1 MKYKITIK
9 DKKFMINVCID
20 GNYIFHKTFGI
31 FAGYGTV
38 DPGKVLKDKGDQA
51 MFIRK
56 ISTDL
61 CSALKMLPAGGRLVF
76 TSDSR
81 SWRKDVEIE
90 NGGYK
95 SGRVKDENVDW
106 SIFFELLQSFGKHLE
121 KMGFIFSKVDGAEG
135 DDLLLFWSRKFNQSG
150 ESCIIISG
158 DRDLHQLARIDNGV
172 WTAVWS
178 SNSKKNVLTVPENWS
193 ADWLNENKDIS
204 VFNMGFT
211 ISPEK
216 EKLKEFIKKVEVN
229 NINSKPF
236 LFNKILVGDKGDSVP
251 SVWEYESGGKIVR
264 FTDKKAETVYEYFM
278 ESQWKDVNTEDL
290 LKDEEFL
297 SWISALIMKTSK
309 DVDSTEN
316 RIKAKDNFL
325 RNFKLMWLDP
335 EVIPSFVS
343 DNCYLETERGIKLE
357 KKAITLDRI
366 KILDGTEWVAT
377 GYQPKEFDPFKNL
390 LD

>member
-1 MKYKITIK
+1 
-9 DKKFMINVCID
+9 
-20 GNYIFHKTFGI
+20 
-31 FAGYGTV
+31 
-38 DPGKVLKDKGDQA
+38 
-51 MFIRK
+51 
-56 ISTDL
+56 
-61 CSALKMLPAGGRLVF
+61 
-76 TSDSR
+76 
-81 SWRKDVEIE
+81 
-90 NGGYK
+90 
-95 SGRVKDENVDW
+95 
-106 SIFFELLQSFGKHLE
+106 
-121 KMGFIFSKVDGAEG
+121 
-135 DDLLLFWSRKFNQSG
+135 
-150 ESCIIISG
+150 
-158 DRDLHQLARIDNGV
+158 LARIEDGV

-178 SNSKKNVLTVPENWS
+178 SNSKKNILTVPENWS
-193 ADWLNENKDIS
+193 DDWLNENKDIS
-204 VFNMGFT
+204 VFNMEFT

-264 FTDKKAETVYEYFM
+264 FTDKKAETVYEHFM
-278 ESQWKDVNTEDL
+278 SSQWKDVNTEDL

-297 SWISALIMKTSK
+297 SWISGLIMKTSK

-316 RIKAKDNFL
+316 RIKAKNNFL

-335 EVIPSFVS
+335 EVIPNFVS
-343 DNCYLETERGIKLE
+343 DNCYLETDRGIKLE

-366 KILDGTEWVAT
+366 KILDGTEWVTT